1 MKKVGSKRL
10 IIISSCGLYE
20 SPDYPIFYEYVMRRY
35 LLKNIYTDLGNME
48 NKIKEESDWLDWT
61 IIRPGGFFDGPMTGT
76 DAIEP
81 LKHELYSQYALL

>member
-1 MKKVGSKRL
+1 
-10 IIISSCGLYE
+10 
-20 SPDYPIFYEYVMRRY
+20 
-35 LLKNIYTDLGNME
+35 ME

-81 LKHELYSQYALL
+81 LKHEIYSQYALL

>member
-1 MKKVGSKRL
+1 
-10 IIISSCGLYE
+10 
-20 SPDYPIFYEYVMRRY
+20 MRRY

-81 LKHELYSQYALL
+81 LKHEIYSQYALL